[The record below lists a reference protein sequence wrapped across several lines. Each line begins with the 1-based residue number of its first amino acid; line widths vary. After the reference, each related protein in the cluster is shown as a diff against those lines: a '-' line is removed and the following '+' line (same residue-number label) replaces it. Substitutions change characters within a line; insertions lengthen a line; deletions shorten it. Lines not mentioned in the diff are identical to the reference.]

1 MCSSGGALGGRLVRS
16 RCTARVCRTELG
28 FFLAG
33 FDVALVVRV
42 VAEPQQNPIL
52 PPLAI
57 QVGRFDK
64 AGKSLTCDQWIKSAI
79 LSQGNGGVRPPD
91 AEDPSQ
97 DAGWS
102 RGGLTPPVPSISLV
116 PCQARKTRESSEST
130 R

>member
-33 FDVALVVRV
+33 FDVAIVVRV

-52 PPLAI
+52 PPLTI

-64 AGKSLTCDQWIKSAI
+64 AGKSLTCDQWAKA
-79 LSQGNGGVRPPD
+79 LVKL
-91 AEDPSQ
+91 AL
-97 DAGWS
+97 AGL
-102 RGGLTPPVPSISLV
+102 GCPSIPDLFHV
-116 PCQARKTRESSEST
+116 LRDL
-130 R
+130 